1 MHSLP
6 CFLCGRKIE
15 KRTSKRGKPYFV
27 CDFCGIQLFIRRKQG
42 IERLEEFFRNA
53 EKAEIPYK
61 QHAQHFHEM
70 QAILKEIDDVNEE
83 IKKIGA
89 SYFFNDEKLRI
100 RNSLRTL
107 RENLFFQLDQF
118 TKDTKEK
125 K

>member
-1 MHSLP
+1 MSFLP
-6 CFLCGRKIE
+6 CILCGRKLE
-15 KRTSKRGKPYFV
+15 KRISKKGKPYFV
-27 CDFCGIQLFIRRKQG
+27 CDQCGIQTFVRGKQG
-42 IERLEEFFRNA
+42 IERLNQFFNNA
-53 EKAEIPYK
+53 DKAQIPYK

-83 IKKIGA
+83 IRKIGA